1 MTPSTKQTIT
11 ITGAA
16 LTGIVLVLLA
26 VLLYPYIHTIYTA
39 AKTIKQETAT
49 QTDIL
54 IKNIDQTTDQLPEVF
69 TKTNDETERR
79 INNAHNTIQEEIST
93 HTPELVVSNLNREL
107 DLFLAEHTAASR
119 SMDIRP

>member
-1 MTPSTKQTIT
+1 MTPSTKQTLT
-11 ITGAA
+11 I
-16 LTGIVLVLLA
+16 TGIVLVLLA
-26 VLLYPYIHTIYTA
+26 VFLYPYIHTTYTT

-79 INNAHNTIQEEIST
+79 ITNAHNTIQEETRT
-93 HTPELVVSNLNREL
+93 HTIRNTS
-107 DLFLAEHTAASR
+107 HTCIKR
-119 SMDIRP
+119 CKQHQGHPTE

>member
-11 ITGAA
+11 ITGVA

-26 VLLYPYIHTIYTA
+26 IFLYPYIHTTYT
-39 AKTIKQETAT
+39 AKTIKQETA

-54 IKNIDQTTDQLPEVF
+54 IKSIDQTTDQLPEVF

-79 INNAHNTIQEEIST
+79 ITNAHNTIQEETRT
-93 HTPELVVSNLNREL
+93 HTTPQLVVSNLNREL
-107 DLFLAEHTAASR
+107 DLFLAEHTASR

>member
-1 MTPSTKQTIT
+1 MTPSTKQTLT
-11 ITGAA
+11 I
-16 LTGIVLVLLA
+16 TGIVLVLLA
-26 VLLYPYIHTIYTA
+26 VLPYPYIHTTYTE
-39 AKTIKQETAT
+39 KTIKQETAT

-79 INNAHNTIQEEIST
+79 ITNAHNTIQEET
-93 HTPELVVSNLNREL
+93 RTHHTPELVVSNLNREL
-107 DLFLAEHTAASR
+107 DLFLAEHTASR

>member
-11 ITGAA
+11 ITS
-16 LTGIVLVLLA
+16 IVLVLLA
-26 VLLYPYIHTIYTA
+26 VLLYPYIHTTYTA
-39 AKTIKQETAT
+39 P

-107 DLFLAEHTAASR
+107 DLFLAEHTKSR

>member
-1 MTPSTKQTIT
+1 MQLPTKQTIV
-11 ITGAA
+11 ISSII
-16 LTGIVLVLLA
+16 LLVLVA
-26 VLLYPYIHTIYTA
+26 VFLYPYIHTTYTA

-79 INNAHNTIQEEIST
+79 ITNAHNIIQEETRT

-107 DLFLAEHTAASR
+107 ALFLAEHTKST
-119 SMDIRP
+119 SVDIRP

>member
-1 MTPSTKQTIT
+1 MTPSTKQTLT
-11 ITGAA
+11 I
-16 LTGIVLVLLA
+16 TGIVLALLA
-26 VLLYPYIHTIYTA
+26 VFLYPYIHTTYT
-39 AKTIKQETAT
+39 AKTIKQETA

-54 IKNIDQTTDQLPEVF
+54 IKSIDQTTDQLPEVF

-79 INNAHNTIQEEIST
+79 ITNAHNTIQEETRT

-107 DLFLAEHTAASR
+107 DLFLAEHTASR